1 MEEKVQVNIEK
12 ILLKKENFEREYQI
26 KAQQIN
32 VTMKVK
38 ILASKIDSGKDEIKT
53 DIEITGNDGEKK
65 LFALMGEYIIYYNP
79 DEELR
84 ALDIKDKGN
93 VVFEEAYNTELKDRF
108 KSIFE
113 KADLLNIV
121 LPDV

>member
-1 MEEKVQVNIEK
+1 MQVNIEK